1 MILID
6 RHVFTNNI
14 MGRNSK
20 GSNFKRASV
29 ITKSVQLFVV
39 QFLEK
44 RKIVGIYSV
53 EVIFFNQLLEEL
65 FYSTGN

>member
-1 MILID
+1 MILTD

-29 ITKSVQLFVV
+29 IMKSVQFFVAY
-39 QFLEK
+39 FLET
-44 RKIVGIYSV
+44 RKIVGIYSLK
-53 EVIFFNQLLEEL
+53 VIF
-65 FYSTGN
+65 